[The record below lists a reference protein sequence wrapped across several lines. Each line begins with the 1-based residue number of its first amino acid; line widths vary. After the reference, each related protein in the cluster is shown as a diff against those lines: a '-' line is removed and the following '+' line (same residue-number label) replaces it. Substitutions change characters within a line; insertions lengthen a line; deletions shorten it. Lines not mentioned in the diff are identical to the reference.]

1 MKFPISLIASMT
13 KYLIKKR
20 LSGDQRFPLV
30 LMLELTHLCNLNCT
44 GCGRIRE
51 YKDSL
56 NNMISIDDCMAA
68 VEECGAPVV
77 TITGGEPLLHPDI
90 GKIIEGLINMGRH
103 IYLCTNGIILE
114 QSLEKFRPD
123 ARLNINVHL
132 DGPSEIHDSITGR
145 KGVFKIATN
154 AIKKAKERGFRVCT
168 NTTVYKDT
176 SVNDLKGLFEY
187 LEGIGVNGML
197 VSPGFSFEHNNN
209 NVFMNRM
216 ETQEKFASI
225 FEFSKRFKLLSTPLY
240 LRFLKG
246 ERGLLCTPWG
256 NPTRN
261 YHGWKSPCYLITDRH
276 YKTFKELMALTDWER
291 YHFRQDPRCKD
302 CMVHCGFEPTVVL
315 EVGKRF
321 ADIVEMTLWNLR

>member
-1 MKFPISLIASMT
+1 MKFPISLTVLMT
-13 KYLIKKR
+13 KYLIKNR
-20 LSGDQRFPLV
+20 LLGRQRFPLV

-56 NNMISIDDCMAA
+56 NNMISVDDCMAA
-68 VEECGAPVV
+68 AKECGAPVV
-77 TITGGEPLLHPDI
+77 TITGGEPLLHPEV
-90 GKIIEGLINMGRH
+90 GEIIEGLINMGRH

-114 QSLEKFRPD
+114 QSLEKLRPSK
-123 ARLNINVHL
+123 RLNINVHL
-132 DGPSEIHDSITGR
+132 DGLSEVHDSITG
-145 KGVFKIATN
+145 KNGGFKIATN
-154 AIKKAKERGFRVCT
+154 AIKKAKEKGFRVCT
-168 NTTVYKDT
+168 NTTVYKNTD
-176 SVNDLKGLFEY
+176 VNDLKGLFEY
-187 LEGIGVNGML
+187 LEGIGIDGML
-197 VSPGFSFEHNNN
+197 VSPGFSFEHNDN

-216 ETQEKFASI
+216 ETQKKFASV

-261 YHGWKSPCYLITDRH
+261 YHGWKSPCYLITDKH
-276 YKTFKELMALTDWER
+276 CETFKELMATTDWER
-291 YHFRQDPRCKD
+291 YHFGQDPRCKD

-321 ADIVEMTLWNLR
+321 RDIVEMALWNLR